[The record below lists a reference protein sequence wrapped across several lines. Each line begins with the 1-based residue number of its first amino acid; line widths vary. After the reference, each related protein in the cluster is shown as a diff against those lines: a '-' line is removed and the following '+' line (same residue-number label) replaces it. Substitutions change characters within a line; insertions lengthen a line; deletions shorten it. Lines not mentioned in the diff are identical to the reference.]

1 MPKIGVSM
9 LKKYYF
15 FHDTET
21 GGLDSGLHKLLEIG
35 SAIYDEE
42 GNELEHFQKFLNP
55 IEGNKK
61 VTLYA
66 LKVNNCFSR
75 KGDLEAYDYNI
86 TVARNYAEWCVS
98 VVKKYSPVL
107 VGQNINFDVGFTNE
121 FMSEQGFLGWS
132 DLFSY
137 HRVDTCVLGYQLIDS
152 GIIQAKS
159 PSLKNLSDFFKIE
172 NPCAHGALEDA
183 RTTAKV
189 YFAMKNIFKNFKV
202 NINEESLDN
211 NANL

>member
-1 MPKIGVSM
+1 M
-9 LKKYYF
+9 LNKKYYF

-21 GGLDSGLHKLLEIG
+21 GGLDNGLHKLLELG
-35 SAIYDEE
+35 SAIYDED

-55 IEGNKK
+55 LEGNKK
-61 VTLYA
+61 VTMYA

-75 KGDLEAYDYNI
+75 KGDLSYEDNLS
-86 TVARNYAEWCVS
+86 VARGYAEWCVS

-121 FMSEQGFLGWS
+121 FMSEHGFLGWS
-132 DLFSY
+132 ELFSY

-152 GIIQAKS
+152 GIVQAKS
-159 PSLKNLSDFFKIE
+159 PSLKNLSDFFQIE

-189 YFAMKNIFKNFKV
+189 YFRMKNIFKEFKQLKDEKS
-202 NINEESLDN
+202 INN
-211 NANL
+211 NSNL